1 MVLTV
6 EEAHGSSGLGLPVL
20 SFSKASG
27 VLSGFSGASGLEEA
41 SSKGTLGLRGEPSS
55 EAGGL
60 WGSLPEASLGLGGA
74 LGGGGR
80 LGGADILWIETPFL
94 LCLAPSL
101 AVRVRMTTCWGE
113 GCSVRV

>member
-6 EEAHGSSGLGLPVL
+6 EEAHGSSGLGLPVF

-27 VLSGFSGASGLEEA
+27 VLSGFSGASGWEEA
-41 SSKGTLGLRGEPSS
+41 SKETLGLRGEPSP

-60 WGSLPEASLGLGGA
+60 WGPLPEASLGLGGA

-80 LGGADILWIETPFL
+80 LGGADILWTESPFL
-94 LCLAPSL
+94 LCSAPSL
-101 AVRVRMTTCWGE
+101 AVRVRRTTSWGK